1 MSRHAV
7 ILFFS
12 TNYAIW
18 ASDELKRA
26 GIPFKMIP
34 VPRHLSSDCGAC
46 LRVEKA
52 DTGRV
57 EALLKA
63 QSIDYDRCEDLPA
76 SQ

>member
-1 MSRHAV
+1 MVRYAV
-7 ILFFS
+7 VLFFS

-46 LRVEKA
+46 LQIERSDADRV
-52 DTGRV
+52 R
-57 EALLKA
+57 ALLA
-63 QSIDYDRCEDLPA
+63 ARSIEHDRFENL
-76 SQ
+76 